1 MDIAITCDKAAE
13 YIHDAL
19 DGRLD
24 KRLAAHLQAHL
35 DGCAPCRLER
45 STIEG
50 TRSTLR
56 ERLKKTPAPADL
68 RRRVLESLSASA
80 PSAPARLRANGLSG
94 WFDLSGWRAPLAF
107 AGALGIALIA
117 FTLITGRSGHNH
129 TRPSD
134 GSVVTESFNN
144 FDQVVDG
151 RLKPGLTSDDPA
163 KVKAF
168 LEERVHFPIQMPSMK
183 EFRLVGG
190 QFTAV
195 DNETTAHV
203 IYERDGNFLYI
214 SQTDARRL
222 VSGRHRFIPEAAL
235 SQLHSTGWFFAGNVT
250 DCNLAMWLA
259 DSTLCTAVAD
269 LNRELLLANL
279 TGTNLP

>member
-1 MDIAITCDKAAE
+1 MDIDITCDKAAE

-24 KRLAAHLQAHL
+24 TRLATPLQAHL
-35 DGCAPCRLER
+35 DACSPCRLER
-45 STIEG
+45 STIEA
-50 TRSTLR
+50 TRSSLR
-56 ERLKKTPAPADL
+56 ARLTKTPAPADL
-68 RRRVLESLSASA
+68 RRRILESISPSA
-80 PSAPARLRANGLSG
+80 APARSRATGLSG
-94 WFDLSGWRAPLAF
+94 WFDVSGWRAPLAF
-107 AGALGIALIA
+107 AGALGIALII
-117 FTLITGRSGHNH
+117 FTLVTGRSGHNH

-222 VSGRHRFIPEAAL
+222 VSGRRRFIPDAAL
-235 SQLHSTGWFFAGNVT
+235 SELQSTGWFFAGNVT

>member
-1 MDIAITCDKAAE
+1 MDIDITCLKATE
-13 YIHDAL
+13 YIHDSL

-24 KRLAAHLQAHL
+24 AQLTGPLRTHL
-35 DGCAPCRLER
+35 DRCALCRLEL
-45 STIEG
+45 SMFEG
-50 TRSTLR
+50 VKTSLR
-56 ERLKKTPAPADL
+56 TRLKKTPAPADL
-68 RRRVLESLSASA
+68 RRTILETLSAS
-80 PSAPARLRANGLSG
+80 PAPAGNRSVGLSG
-94 WFDLSGWRAPLAF
+94 WFNFSGWRAPLAF

-151 RLKPGLTSDDPA
+151 RLKPGLISENPA
-163 KVKAF
+163 EVKSF
-168 LEERVHFPIQMPSMK
+168 LEERVHFPIQMPSMR

-203 IYERDGNFLYI
+203 IYERDGNYIYI

-222 VSGRHRFIPEAAL
+222 VSDKRRFIPEAAL
-235 SQLHSTGWFFAGNVT
+235 AQLHSTGWFFAGNVT

-269 LNRELLLANL
+269 MNRELLLANL